1 MKWYIVQAYSNFEK
15 KVAES
20 IEREALRKGLSDH
33 FEKILIPSE
42 RVVEVR
48 MGKKVNSER
57 RFFPGYIL
65 IRVNLTDEVFHLI
78 KNTPK
83 IVGFLGSLTH
93 PVPVPDHEIAAI
105 LSKVEDGAVDAKSTI
120 VYEVGEHVRVVDG
133 PFINFDG
140 IVREVDEDRTR
151 LKVEVSIF
159 GRATPVDLDYNQ
171 VEKKS

>member
-83 IVGFLGSLTH
+83 IVGF
-93 PVPVPDHEIAAI
+93 
-105 LSKVEDGAVDAKSTI
+105 
-120 VYEVGEHVRVVDG
+120 
-133 PFINFDG
+133 
-140 IVREVDEDRTR
+140 
-151 LKVEVSIF
+151 
-159 GRATPVDLDYNQ
+159 
-171 VEKKS
+171 